1 MLASGSIVDRRYRI
15 LKAIG
20 RGATSSVYLAENIR
34 LGNYWAIKELYKD
47 SVSAQ
52 HVKGSGMLVETKIL
66 TELQHSGLPRIIDII
81 DTPGAYLIIMEY
93 IEGESL
99 DKLLKRCKAQPQ
111 KTVVGW
117 SIQLCQVLEYLHKQ
131 SSPIIHRDIKPANI
145 IRRKDGSMVLI
156 DFGIARKYNQ
166 NCTADTDNLGTGGYA
181 APEQYNPAAQSD
193 VRTDIYGLGVTMHEL
208 LTGYPPY
215 DPEMG
220 LRPITKINSQ
230 LSRKLE
236 EIILKCTSYDPKDRY
251 QTVAELRTALEK
263 IFPDGKMQEQ
273 ENELDD
279 NPRSVPGWMIG
290 AGLGAILLVVI
301 MVAVLALGT
310 ETRAQPSMIDVILY
324 RIESLVMGEVGTDI
338 YFEEYVE
345 ITYADER
352 IDLYF
357 EPERTGYHYIYSDSD
372 ADLIPLAWLSNENGD
387 VVAEDNTWGDYTEF
401 EIYCWLRAGETYV
414 LQTTLYDLHED
425 FRSTGGYSIYVE
437 YAGG

>member
-1 MLASGSIVDRRYRI
+1 MLTSGSIVDRRYRI

-47 SVSAQ
+47 SISAQ

-66 TELQHSGLPRIIDII
+66 TELQHPGLPRIIDII
-81 DTPGAYLIIMEY
+81 DSPGAYLIIMEY

-99 DKLLKRCKAQPQ
+99 DKLLKRSKAQTQ
-111 KTVVGW
+111 KEVVGW
-117 SIQLCQVLEYLHKQ
+117 SIQLCQVLEYLHGQ

-166 NCTADTDNLGTGGYA
+166 NGTADTDNLGTSGYA

-193 VRTDIYGLGVTMHEL
+193 VRTDIYGLGVTMYEL

-220 LRPITKINSQ
+220 LRPITKINPQ
-230 LSRKLE
+230 LSKKLE
-236 EIILKCTSYDPKDRY
+236 AIIQKCTSYDPKDRY
-251 QTVAELRTALEK
+251 QTVAELRAALEQVITDAK
-263 IFPDGKMQEQ
+263 PQVREDEQ
-273 ENELDD
+273 SDS
-279 NPRSVPGWMIG
+279 PKSVPGWMIG
-290 AGLGAILLVVI
+290 AGVGAILLVVI
-301 MVAVLALGT
+301 LAVALALGT
-310 ETRAQPSMIDVILY
+310 ETKAKPSMIDAIWY
-324 RIESLVMGEVGTDI
+324 RIESLIMGDVGTDV

-345 ITYADER
+345 VTYADER

-372 ADLIPLAWLSNENGD
+372 NDLLPLAWLSDEDGD

-401 EIYCWLRAGETYV
+401 EIYCWLRAGETYT
-414 LQTTLYDLHED
+414 LQTTLYDLKED
-425 FRSTGGYSIYVE
+425 FDPIGGYSIYVE